1 MMEKVILA
9 IAITFSL
16 YMSIEIKPVPRF
28 VGMEIDAQFDSLKEP
43 RIPIFLML

>member
-28 VGMEIDAQFDSLKEP
+28 VGMEIDAQLDSLKEP
-43 RIPIFLML
+43 RTPIFLML

>member
-1 MMEKVILA
+1 MMEKIILA

-28 VGMEIDAQFDSLKEP
+28 VGMEIDAQLDSLKEP
-43 RIPIFLML
+43 RTPIFLML